1 MGLAGDWWVQPI
13 MYLAFY
19 SNNSFQLFCRNLNK
33 CQWKKRMKEVARWDW
48 RVTGESNHVFGDR
61 EAARRA
67 TSRLNAKQVQRLLA
81 AMNGTLLALNYFEN
95 INHVTYDPMA
105 DMEIDKVADLV
116 AKTDNITLPIKWR

>member
-1 MGLAGDWWVQPI
+1 MG
-13 MYLAFY
+13 
-19 SNNSFQLFCRNLNK
+19 
-33 CQWKKRMKEVARWDW
+33 
-48 RVTGESNHVFGDR
+48 VTGESNHVFGDR

-105 DMEIDKVADLV
+105 DMEVDKVAGLV